1 MTPIAHG
8 ITLLVVAVVV
18 GTAAR
23 ARADWPAV
31 PPPLPA
37 PAGRVVHVSTE
48 AALQQ
53 AVRALRS
60 NTTVVI
66 APGRYELT
74 QTLVVNG
81 PLHDVGI
88 RGATDDRDDVVLVG
102 RGVLDSS
109 ILHGIWVGGDVRHA
123 TVANLTVRDVFQ
135 HPLIFNPGPQA
146 PHVYNVHLI
155 NGGEQLLKTN
165 PNPDG
170 TGIDDG
176 VIEYSLFEY
185 EPVSKNWYANAIQVL
200 AGRRWI
206 IRHNLV
212 RNIRAPAGEMAG
224 PAVLAWFSAAD
235 TVVESNTF
243 VNCQREIA
251 FGLIDRAPDDHS
263 GGIIRNNVIYRD
275 AGLQGGDVSIAVFDS
290 PGTRVLHNTVLAAGS
305 YPNAIEYRF
314 AGTVGTEIAYNLVS
328 ASIVARDGAR
338 DATQIGNI
346 TTAGPAMFVNP
357 SGLDLRPAPDASAVI
372 DAAVARDDVPVD
384 WGRTARPIGRAP
396 DIGALEFITGAQ
408 GGTGALV
415 RQQDLATAGDGS
427 PFYRIP
433 ALTVTRTGT
442 LLAAYDARPT
452 LKDLPG
458 HIRIVLRRSTD
469 NGVTWGPQTV
479 VREGASAE
487 GFGDPSLLVD
497 ATTGRIF
504 LFHAAGINQGFFTA
518 KPGSGHDDPD
528 VLHADYSWSDDDGL
542 TWTHRRITNAIKDP
556 AWGGIFAASGQ
567 GIQLRYGP
575 RAGRLVQQ
583 YVVRHDN
590 AVWAA
595 SAFSDDHGKTWR
607 MGALVGPGAD
617 ENKTVELSDGRL
629 MLNSRAKPFR
639 KIAFSSDGG
648 ATWTGWRDEP
658 QLVDPANNGSIVRVH
673 PDARAGSAAARELL
687 FSNTE
692 SRDRREHLVIKRSCD
707 DGATWSARS
716 VVEAGGASYSTL
728 ARLPDGRF
736 GLLYERGEV
745 SAIVFAV
752 LDVSVLG
759 TCPRGTPP

>member
-1 MTPIAHG
+1 MTPTARCIA
-8 ITLLVVAVVV
+8 LLALAVVV

-37 PAGRVVHVSTE
+37 PAGQVVHVSTE

-60 NTTVVI
+60 NTTIVI
-66 APGRYELT
+66 APGRYQLT

-88 RGATDDRDDVVLVG
+88 RGATGHRDDVVLLG
-102 RGVLDSS
+102 RGVGDSS

-146 PHVYNVHLI
+146 PHVYNVHLV

-176 VIEYSLFEY
+176 VVEYSLFEY

-251 FGLIDRAPDDHS
+251 FGLIDRTPNDHS

-275 AGLQGGDVSIAVFDS
+275 AGLEGGDVSIAVFDS
-290 PGTRVLHNTVLAAGS
+290 PGTRVLHNTVLAPAS

-314 AGTVGTEIAYNLVS
+314 AATAGTLIAHNLLS
-328 ASIVARDGAR
+328 ASIAARDGAPA
-338 DATQIGNI
+338 ATQIGNI
-346 TTAGPAMFVNP
+346 TTAGPALFVNA
-357 SGLDLRPAPDASAVI
+357 SAIDLRPAPDAASVI
-372 DAAVARDDVPVD
+372 DAATARDEVAVD
-384 WGRTARPIGRAP
+384 WSGATRPIGLAP
-396 DIGALEFITGAQ
+396 DIGALEFLPGAQ
-408 GGTGALV
+408 AGTATRV
-415 RQQDLATAGDGS
+415 RQQDLATAGAGS

-433 ALTVTRTGT
+433 ALTVTRAGT

-458 HIRIVLRRSTD
+458 RIRVVLRRSTD
-469 NGVTWGPQTV
+469 NGATWGPPVV
-479 VREGASAE
+479 VRDGSSSE

-497 ATTGRIF
+497 GTTGRVF
-504 LFHAAGINQGFFTA
+504 LFHAAGINQGFFTS
-518 KPGSGHDDPD
+518 KTGTSHDDPD
-528 VLHADYSWSDDDGL
+528 VLQADYSWSDDDGL
-542 TWTHRRITNAIKDP
+542 TWTYRRITSAIKDP

-575 RAGRLVQQ
+575 HAGRLVQQ

-595 SAFSDDHGKTWR
+595 SAFSDDHGTTWR

-639 KIAFSSDGG
+639 KIAVSSDGG

-673 PDARAGSAAARELL
+673 PDAPVGSAAARALL

-692 SRDRREHLVIKRSCD
+692 SRDRRQNLVIKRSCD
-707 DGATWSARS
+707 DGATWSSRF
-716 VVEAGGASYSTL
+716 VVESGGASYSTL

-752 LDVSVLG
+752 LDLSVLG
-759 TCPRGTPP
+759 TCP